1 MALKKAKDRDMVVF
15 QKQKR
20 TTFKAVALKQIKEAI
35 QSRKLRP
42 GDRIVEAE
50 LAREM
55 GISRFPI
62 REAISSLEKEGT
74 LVTLP
79 FKGTYVTQ
87 FDEKDLEELYTLR
100 SALEEL
106 AIRLLMEKITSEK
119 IRNLES
125 ILTTMEQATHKGK
138 VGRLIF
144 GDMQFH
150 QAICEL
156 SGHRRLLEI
165 WLTLKDQ
172 LTSFIALEE
181 HSYGGPDRLLE
192 THYPLIEAI
201 KKGDRSLAEK
211 RMREHLFEALQIVK
225 EALRKKP
232 GDRPD

>member
-1 MALKKAKDRDMVVF
+1 MPIF

-20 TTFKAVALKQIKEAI
+20 TTFKTVALKQIKEAI
-35 QSRKLRP
+35 QSGKLKP

-62 REAISSLEKEGT
+62 REAISSLEKEGI
-74 LVTLP
+74 LVTIP
-79 FKGTYVTQ
+79 FRGTYVTR
-87 FDEKDLEELYTLR
+87 FDENDLEELYTLR

-106 AIRLLMEKITSEK
+106 AIRILMEKIDSKK
-119 IRNLES
+119 IKKLES
-125 ILTTMEQATHKGK
+125 IFAAMEQATHKGK

-172 LTSFIALEE
+172 LRSFIALEE
-181 HSYGGPDRLLE
+181 HSYGGPDQLLK

-201 KKGDRSLAEK
+201 KKGDSSLAEK
-211 RMREHLFEALQIVK
+211 RIREHLFEALQVVK

-232 GDRPD
+232 EGKPD

>member
-1 MALKKAKDRDMVVF
+1 MAVF

-20 TTFKAVALKQIKEAI
+20 TTFKTVALKQIKEAI
-35 QSRKLRP
+35 QSGRLKP
-42 GDRIVEAE
+42 GDRIVETQ

-62 REAISSLEKEGT
+62 REAISSLEKEGILIT
-74 LVTLP
+74 IP
-79 FKGTYVTQ
+79 FKGTYISHY
-87 FDEKDLEELYTLR
+87 DENDLEEIYTLR

-106 AIRLLMEKITSEK
+106 AIRLLMEEIASKKIK
-119 IRNLES
+119 KLES
-125 ILTTMEQATHKGK
+125 ILAAMEQAAHKGR

-156 SGHRRLLEI
+156 SGHRRLLEA

-172 LTSFIALEE
+172 LGSFIALEE
-181 HSYGGPDRLLE
+181 HSYGGPEQLLK
-192 THYPLIEAI
+192 THYPLMEAI
-201 KKGDRSLAEK
+201 KKGDSSLAEK
-211 RMREHLFEALQIVK
+211 RLREHLFDALQVVK

-232 GDRPD
+232 EGKPY

>member
-1 MALKKAKDRDMVVF
+1 MAVF

-20 TTFKAVALKQIKEAI
+20 TTFKTVALKQIKEAV
-35 QSRKLRP
+35 QSGKLKP

-62 REAISSLEKEGT
+62 REAISSLEKEGILIT
-74 LVTLP
+74 IP
-79 FKGTYVTQ
+79 FKGTYVSHY
-87 FDEKDLEELYTLR
+87 DENDLEEIYTLR

-106 AIRLLMEKITSEK
+106 AIRLLMEEIASKKIK
-119 IRNLES
+119 KLES
-125 ILTTMEQATHKGK
+125 IMAAMEQAAHKGR

-156 SGHRRLLEI
+156 SGHRRLLEA

-172 LTSFIALEE
+172 LGSFMALEE
-181 HSYGGPDRLLE
+181 HSYGGPEQLLK
-192 THYPLIEAI
+192 THYPLMEAI
-201 KKGDRSLAEK
+201 KKGDSPLAEK
-211 RMREHLFEALQIVK
+211 RLREHLFDALQVVK
-225 EALRKKP
+225 EALRKKSE
-232 GDRPD
+232 GKSD

>member
-1 MALKKAKDRDMVVF
+1 MAVF

-20 TTFKAVALKQIKEAI
+20 TTFKTIALKQIKEAV
-35 QSRKLRP
+35 QSGKLKP

-62 REAISSLEKEGT
+62 REAISSLEKEGILIT
-74 LVTLP
+74 IP
-79 FKGTYVTQ
+79 FKGTYISHY
-87 FDEKDLEELYTLR
+87 DENDLEEIYTLR

-106 AIRLLMEKITSEK
+106 AIRLLMEEIASKKIK
-119 IRNLES
+119 KLES
-125 ILTTMEQATHKGK
+125 ILAAMEQAAHKGR

-156 SGHRRLLEI
+156 SGHRRLLEA

-172 LTSFIALEE
+172 LGSFIALEE
-181 HSYGGPDRLLE
+181 HSYGGPEQLLK
-192 THYPLIEAI
+192 THYPLMEAI

-211 RMREHLFEALQIVK
+211 RLREHLFDALQVVK

-232 GDRPD
+232 EGKPY

>member
-1 MALKKAKDRDMVVF
+1 MAVF
-15 QKQKR
+15 HKQKR
-20 TTFKAVALKQIKEAI
+20 TTFKTVALKQIKEAI
-35 QSRKLRP
+35 QSGKLKP

-62 REAISSLEKEGT
+62 REAISSLEKEGILIT
-74 LVTLP
+74 IP
-79 FKGTYVTQ
+79 FKGTYISHY
-87 FDEKDLEELYTLR
+87 DEDDLEEIYTLR

-106 AIRLLMEKITSEK
+106 AIRLLMEKITSKK
-119 IRNLES
+119 IQKLES
-125 ILTTMEQATHKGK
+125 ILAAMEQATHKGK

-156 SGHRRLLEI
+156 SGHRRLLEV

-172 LTSFIALEE
+172 LRSFIALEE
-181 HSYGGPDRLLE
+181 HFYGGPEQLLK
-192 THYPLIEAI
+192 THYPLMAAI
-201 KKGDRSLAEK
+201 KTGDSSLAEK
-211 RMREHLFEALQIVK
+211 RLREHLFDALQIVK

-232 GDRPD
+232 EGKSD